1 MCSVMEERTY
11 SFKTLNTYTEA
22 KNLVLQVYAIIKILP
37 QEERYALSDQLRR
50 AAISVPSNIV
60 EGMNRISDKEKSH
73 FLEIAYASLMEVYCQ
88 IDIATDLGYID
99 IERNKELV
107 EQINTVAKLISGLRR
122 STLNKNNKSDSTVIG
137 HPDGKH

>member
-1 MCSVMEERTY
+1 MEKPH
-11 SFKTLNTYTEA
+11 SFKSLNAYVEA
-22 KNLVLQVYAIIKILP
+22 KELVKKVYDVVNLLP

-50 AAISVPSNIV
+50 AVISVPSNIV

-99 IERNKELV
+99 RCKYNEL
-107 EQINTVAKLISGLRR
+107 EDSINTVARLISGLRKY
-122 STLNKNNKSDSTVIG
+122 TLTPK
-137 HPDGKH
+137 P

>member
-1 MCSVMEERTY
+1 MEERAY

-50 AAISVPSNIV
+50 AVISVPSNIV

-88 IDIATDLGYID
+88 IDIATDLGYIN

-107 EQINTVAKLISGLRR
+107 QQINIVAKLISGLRR
-122 STLNKNNKSDSTVIG
+122 STLSKNDKSDST
-137 HPDGKH
+137 PLKS

>member
-1 MCSVMEERTY
+1 
-11 SFKTLNTYTEA
+11 
-22 KNLVLQVYAIIKILP
+22 
-37 QEERYALSDQLRR
+37 
-50 AAISVPSNIV
+50 
-60 EGMNRISDKEKSH
+60 MNRISDKEKSH

>member
-1 MCSVMEERTY
+1 MEERAY
-11 SFKTLNTYTEA
+11 SFKTLNTYAEA

-50 AAISVPSNIV
+50 AVISVPSNIV

-88 IDIATDLGYID
+88 IDIATDLGYIN

-107 EQINTVAKLISGLRR
+107 QQINTVAKLISGLRR